1 MSPTSHGFLSNLLS
15 SYIDRLCR
23 AEAEDRMPKITLETL
38 KRIIREEVS
47 NLHEGADHDSASKVM
62 SAATKLL
69 GAIET
74 FKESASEKAK
84 AEMGSNLE
92 SVEQLLNRIVASPM
106 QYVDATKPPV
116 QKVTLKAQ
124 K

>member
-1 MSPTSHGFLSNLLS
+1 M
-15 SYIDRLCR
+15 
-23 AEAEDRMPKITLETL
+23 AKITLQTL
-38 KRIIREEVS
+38 KKIIREEVTS
-47 NLHEGADHDSASKVM
+47 LHEGVDHDTASKVM

-69 GAIET
+69 SAIES

-84 AEMGSNLE
+84 SEMGSNLD

-116 QKVTLKAQ
+116 KKVTLKPQ